1 MTPSATSIQPTVQL
15 RGAGL
20 AYQGRRLWQDMD
32 LAVAPGEFVAVLG
45 PNGSGKSS
53 LLKVLLGLTPLT
65 SGTVQVCGA
74 PPSRGNSSIGYI
86 PQQKGFD
93 RDLPIRGIDLV
104 RMGFDG
110 HRWGFSLSNRQR
122 HRVRE
127 AVAAVGATG
136 FAGAPIGR
144 CSGGEQQRL
153 RVAQALLGD
162 PQLILCDE
170 ALLSLDLKHQ
180 REVLELIDRR
190 RRDLNSSVLFVTH
203 EINPLLPA
211 VDRVLYVVGSRWAI
225 GAPDEILTGPRLSE
239 LYQTEVDVLRVRG
252 QIVIVGGQDWSQSQ
266 PGPSARLAQVDE
278 DRVVV
283 Q

>member
-1 MTPSATSIQPTVQL
+1 
-15 RGAGL
+15 
-20 AYQGRRLWQDMD
+20 MD
-32 LAVAPGEFVAVLG
+32 LEVAAGEFIAVLG

-53 LLKVLLGLTPLT
+53 LLKVLLGLTQLT

-74 PPSRGNSSIGYI
+74 PPSRGNSAIGYI

-110 HRWGFSLSNRQR
+110 HRWGFPLSNGQR
-122 HRVRE
+122 HRVRVRE
-127 AVAAVGATG
+127 AIAAVGATG

-162 PQLILCDE
+162 PRLILCDE

-180 REVLELIDRR
+180 REVLELIDLRR
-190 RRDLNSSVLFVTH
+190 HELNSSVLFVTH

-211 VDRVLYVVGSRWAI
+211 VDRVLYVVGTRWAI
-225 GAPDEILTGPRLSE
+225 GAPEEVLTGPRLSE

-252 QIVIVGGQDWSQSQ
+252 QIVIVGGQDWSHPH
-266 PGPSARLAQVDE
+266 PGATDRLE
-278 DRVVV
+278 LLNEHRVVAP
-283 Q
+283 